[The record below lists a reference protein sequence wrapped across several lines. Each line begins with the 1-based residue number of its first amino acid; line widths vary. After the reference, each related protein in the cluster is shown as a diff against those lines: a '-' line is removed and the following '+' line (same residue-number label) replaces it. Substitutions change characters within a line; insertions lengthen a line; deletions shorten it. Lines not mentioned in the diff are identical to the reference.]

1 MAVHNNPGRERSAP
15 APFNFVPLPEAVFIP
30 ESGKN
35 IPPYNEYD
43 PQRYSGW
50 IDLHIT
56 AETPIYVRC
65 APPIDHTQPDNHETS
80 NPYRRPFFHH
90 GNPARPVLPG
100 SSIRGMTRALFEVLS
115 YAKMSFVDYN
125 RKLVYRA
132 VRDTSSLGRLY
143 RSQFFQKG
151 KNTKYP
157 SLKVRA
163 GYLEVRNNT
172 RYIKPAR
179 EINGRTFV
187 RVRGDAVSWAKEPNK
202 TYEPF
207 FIEPPKNGDVAR
219 RVQRKPAPGY
229 EKAILVV
236 SGPMPG
242 KRKHCAVYK
251 PDPNGKLIRIEQHL
265 WELYSQDAEMHRG
278 IPTRRINPGDPLFYL
293 LDDQGNLVFFGPT
306 TMFRVPYPHTIG
318 EFVPKEHRDTQT
330 IDLAE
335 AVFGTTS
342 IRSRVVF
349 EDAPYNDSLD
359 NCHFDECSPK
369 ILSTPKPTAFQ
380 EYLTQDNPDDKEK
393 LRHYGD
399 SPKDTSLRGYKF
411 YWHKAFD
418 RKKYWEDQIEKDEQH
433 TIIRPLREG
442 STFFGRV
449 RFDNLSELELG
460 ALLITLDLPEN
471 MRHKIG
477 MGKPLGMGTIRIEAE
492 LHLIDREK
500 RYASLVD
507 DQGNLTTGELS
518 AKRNQAVAEKTKA
531 AFAKAM
537 LRHYREKCASES
549 SQPITNLWSIPRFK
563 ELAALLTWV
572 PNRDDELFDYPAD
585 SVKSKSWKE
594 HWVIPTPCK
603 VMEQSR
609 TSRKSPSSSSPFQK
623 PKNKA
628 QTQGT
633 RNLAPK
639 KQPSERD
646 VSTEQVQLTKGQ
658 LIPGVLTGKTNKG
671 KWRLDLGGGCSGAII
686 NSGELPDTLGVG
698 DKVTV
703 QILSIAKPN
712 CTVKWID
719 K

>member
-30 ESGKN
+30 ESGKE
-35 IPPYNEYD
+35 IPPYDEYD
-43 PQRYSGW
+43 PQRCSGW

-65 APPIDHTQPDNHETS
+65 APPIDHTQPDDHETS
-80 NPYRRPFFHH
+80 NPHRRPFFHH

-132 VRDTSSLGRLY
+132 VRDTSSLGKLY

-179 EINGRTFV
+179 EN
-187 RVRGDAVSWAKEPNK
+187 
-202 TYEPF
+202 
-207 FIEPPKNGDVAR
+207 
-219 RVQRKPAPGY
+219 
-229 EKAILVV
+229 
-236 SGPMPG
+236 
-242 KRKHCAVYK
+242 K

-306 TMFRVPYPHTIG
+306 MMFRVPYPHTIG
-318 EFVPKEHRDTQT
+318 EFVPEEHHNTQT
-330 IDLAE
+330 TDLAQ

-349 EDAPYNDSLD
+349 EDAPYDDSLD

-411 YWHKAFD
+411 YWHKPFD
-418 RKKYWEDQIEKDEQH
+418 PRKYWEKRPIKDKQH
-433 TIIRPLREG
+433 TIIRPLKPG
-442 STFFGRV
+442 STFCGRV
-449 RFDNLSELELG
+449 RFDNLSKLELG
-460 ALLITLDLPEN
+460 ALLTTLDLPEN

-477 MGKPLGMGTIRIEAE
+477 MGKPLGMGTIRIQVE

-518 AKRNQAVAEKTKA
+518 AERNRAVAEKAKD
-531 AFAKAM
+531 AFAEAI

-549 SQPITNLWSIPRFK
+549 SQPITGLWSIPRFQ

-572 PNRDDELFDYPAD
+572 PDRDDELFDYPED
-585 SVKSKSWKE
+585 GVKSKSWKE

-639 KQPSERD
+639 K
-646 VSTEQVQLTKGQ
+646 TT
-658 LIPGVLTGKTNKG
+658 I
-671 KWRLDLGGGCSGAII
+671 
-686 NSGELPDTLGVG
+686 
-698 DKVTV
+698 
-703 QILSIAKPN
+703 
-712 CTVKWID
+712 
-719 K
+719 